1 MSFKNL
7 TDNLSIGSAPRS
19 SAGIYSEKA
28 ASLFSTPKSVTADL
42 LSGAADTFEETP
54 APTGSSYW
62 RYIIIFLILSFLG
75 LNLALFLIKPTDKD
89 LTHLYDPVLQLL
101 GVGAGGTPA
110 ASQATPPLAE
120 KAPDSKAA
128 AAQAAESKALADK
141 VSKLGSGGV
150 EGTPSVPEKGPKGGV
165 PSPDD
170 STSSIQMNSASKAGF
185 CYIGED
191 RGFRSCINV
200 GEGDVCMSGDI
211 FPTEAI
217 CINPNLRQ

>member
-19 SAGIYSEKA
+19 SVGIYADKT
-28 ASLFSTPKSVTADL
+28 ASLFSTPKSLSADL
-42 LSGAADTFEETP
+42 LSGADTLGETP
-54 APTGSSYW
+54 APTSYW
-62 RYIIIFLILSFLG
+62 RYIIVFLILSFLG

-101 GVGAGGTPA
+101 GTPA
-110 ASQATPPLAE
+110 ASQAPLAE
-120 KAPDSKAA
+120 KAAA
-128 AAQAAESKALADK
+128 SQAQAAESKALADK
-141 VSKLGSGGV
+141 VSKLGTKGV
-150 EGTPSVPEKGPKGGV
+150 PAKEDVPETAKKGGV
-165 PSPDD
+165 PPPTPDD

-191 RGFRSCINV
+191 RGLRSCINV
-200 GEGDVCMSGDI
+200 GDGDVCMCGDI